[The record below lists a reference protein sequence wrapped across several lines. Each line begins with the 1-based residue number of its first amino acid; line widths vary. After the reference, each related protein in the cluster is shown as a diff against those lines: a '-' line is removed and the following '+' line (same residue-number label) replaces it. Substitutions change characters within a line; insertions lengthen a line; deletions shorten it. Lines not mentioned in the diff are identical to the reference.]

1 MTPPKASLHSDT
13 AGEDL
18 PLAGFS
24 RPIASS
30 KIEVIQN
37 RADFLRASRA
47 PRVAMPGFVIQIR
60 PRGDDRPMR
69 VGFTC
74 SKKVG
79 NAVARNRAK
88 RRLRE
93 IARLVLPHHGSDGT
107 DYVLIGRNGKTDAR
121 DFQDL
126 LTDLRTALSKV
137 QKKKPPPKREPA

>member
-1 MTPPKASLHSDT
+1 MTPPKASLHSEI
-13 AGEDL
+13 AGIEL
-18 PLAGFS
+18 PSAGFS
-24 RPIASS
+24 RLTPSS
-30 KIEVIQN
+30 KIEVIQK

-60 PRGDDRPMR
+60 PRNDNGPMR

-93 IARLVLPHHGSDGT
+93 IARLVLPQHGADGT
-107 DYVLIGRNGKTDAR
+107 DYVLIGRNKKTDAR

-126 LTDLRTALSKV
+126 LADLRTALSKEQV
-137 QKKKPPPKREPA
+137 QKVSSK